1 VGENFLQECVDSET
15 HWEEQEMKDYLLW
28 GEERRKREIEETKG
42 AKFIQKMGVAMDS
55 DVGELKDKAHVLVDL
70 GQKCVYSEMLS
81 KTDIA
86 SGSNSFYTLH
96 LLEADDASTPQY
108 WVFRKWGRIG
118 VSQGGTKV
126 EDFGGDQ
133 AKAINLFKKL
143 YAEKSGNPFG
153 LKGDSFFPKAGF
165 MNRVDVEHEALTNPN
180 KKAKKQDAADGD
192 AVGSDQ
198 PLGKLT
204 QKQIHKG
211 DGVLDKIESILNAEL
226 KEEGSTLSSSSE
238 LQVKGFS
245 AEYYSL
251 IPHNFGKTRPPPINT
266 PDLLGSEKALLSFYL
281 RMGFEEVEETEVK
294 LMPISGV
301 MKLKLADTLKEAC
314 KGICP
319 VKDVVS
325 CVKKG
330 DKMHKKKAGKPL
342 QPMTPDLYG
351 SILLYTSNAIYK
363 ELNKCLRD
371 EDRAK
376 VMAYFPYL
384 RTLFEA
390 CARLPSKPCTLWRG
404 LSVDLS
410 KTYVVGSVI
419 IWWGVSSCTSDK
431 KVAEDF
437 MNGCGDGASFLEIE
451 TTTACEISEVSFY
464 QNEAESILLPGT
476 QLQVLSNEKK
486 GSKAYI
492 KLKEVGR
499 LVD

>member
-1 VGENFLQECVDSET
+1 
-15 HWEEQEMKDYLLW
+15 
-28 GEERRKREIEETKG
+28 
-42 AKFIQKMGVAMDS
+42 MG
-55 DVGELKDKAHVLVDL
+55 
-70 GQKCVYSEMLS
+70 
-81 KTDIA
+81 
-86 SGSNSFYTLH
+86 
-96 LLEADDASTPQY
+96 
-108 WVFRKWGRIG
+108 
-118 VSQGGTKV
+118 
-126 EDFGGDQ
+126 
-133 AKAINLFKKL
+133 
-143 YAEKSGNPFG
+143 
-153 LKGDSFFPKAGF
+153 
-165 MNRVDVEHEALTNPN
+165 
-180 KKAKKQDAADGD
+180 
-192 AVGSDQ
+192 
-198 PLGKLT
+198 
-204 QKQIHKG
+204 
-211 DGVLDKIESILNAEL
+211 
-226 KEEGSTLSSSSE
+226 
-238 LQVKGFS
+238 
-245 AEYYSL
+245 
-251 IPHNFGKTRPPPINT
+251 
-266 PDLLGSEKALLSFYL
+266 
-281 RMGFEEVEETEVK
+281 
-294 LMPISGV
+294 
-301 MKLKLADTLKEAC
+301 
-314 KGICP
+314 
-319 VKDVVS
+319 
-325 CVKKG
+325 
-330 DKMHKKKAGKPL
+330 AGKPL

-363 ELNKCLRD
+363 ELNKCVRD